1 MIKTILFDLD
11 GSLLS
16 MDQDEFVQHYFFKL
30 AQKMGNRLD
39 PQKLIKSIWTSTGA
53 MIQGDGTKV
62 NEEVFWETMRSI
74 YGDSIMDTLPIFE
87 EFYQNEFQQI
97 QEVCPK
103 KEPVPPLIEELKQKY
118 QLILATNPIFP
129 SIATYSRIRWAGLDP
144 NDFSHITT
152 YENAHYCKP
161 RLEYYQEIIDLLHLD
176 VHTCLMV
183 GNNTDEDMI
192 ARKLG
197 MHVFLLT
204 EHLINE
210 SNKNID
216 IYPHGDFQT
225 LLDYLASF

>member
-16 MDQDEFVQHYFFKL
+16 MDQDEFVQHYFSQL

-53 MIQGDGTKV
+53 MIQGNGLKV

-74 YGDSIMDTLPIFE
+74 YGDSIMDMLPVFE

-97 QEVCPK
+97 QDVCPK
-103 KEPVPPLIEELKQKY
+103 KEQVPPLIAQLKKKY
-118 QLILATNPIFP
+118 PLILATNPIFP
-129 SIATYSRIRWAGLDP
+129 AIATHSRIRWAGLDP
-144 NDFSHITT
+144 NDFLHITT
-152 YENAHYCKP
+152 YENSHYCKP
-161 RLEYYQEIIDLLHLD
+161 RLEYYQELIDSLGLD
-176 VHTCLMV
+176 PYTCLMV
-183 GNNTDEDMI
+183 GNNTKEDMV

-210 SNKNID
+210 SNTNID
-216 IYPHGDFQT
+216 IYPHGDFQA